1 MQVRRAAPAVRRN
14 FAWRPRAGHHGATP
28 GGDGADMRV
37 ALVTESF
44 LPQVNG
50 VTNTVRRI
58 LEHLS
63 AEGHDA
69 LVVAPGPG
77 PQSYAGFPVVAVPAV
92 GLPGYREFKLGLPTR
107 RVERILRGFG
117 PDLVHLASPIALG
130 AAGARAARR
139 IGVPSVAVFQT
150 DVAGFARQYGFRGT
164 DAVIWSW
171 LRHIHRQAEI
181 NLVPSRASLEQLR
194 AQGVPRLA
202 LWGRG
207 VDAERFRPDKRD
219 EQLRARL
226 LGGRETLVG
235 YVGRLAGDKRVH
247 LLAHLADLPGVR
259 IVAVG
264 DGPAAAALREQIPD
278 AVMPGFLDGEQ
289 LAAAYASLDV
299 FVHTGADDTFG
310 QCVQE
315 AMASAVPVVAPA
327 AGGPLD
333 LVEPGAT
340 GLLFDPGDPADLRGR
355 VGALLADPAA
365 RAAYGRAARERV
377 LARSWPAVCAQLVGH
392 YGAALQAHRAAGATA
407 VPGPGPSPAEAA

>member
-1 MQVRRAAPAVRRN
+1 
-14 FAWRPRAGHHGATP
+14 
-28 GGDGADMRV
+28 MRV

-50 VTNTVRRI
+50 VTNTVCRI

-63 AEGHDA
+63 AQGHEA

-77 PQSYAGFPVVAVPAV
+77 PESYAGFPVVAVPGV

-107 RVERILRGFG
+107 RVERILRAFR

-164 DAVIWSW
+164 DAMIWTW
-171 LRHIHRQAEI
+171 IRHIHRQAEI
-181 NLVPSRASLEQLR
+181 TLVPSRASYDQLR
-194 AQGVPRLA
+194 AQGIPRLA
-202 LWGRG
+202 MWARG
-207 VDAERFRPDKRD
+207 VDAERFHPAHRD
-219 EQLRARL
+219 EQLRAWL
-226 LGGRETLVG
+226 LGEREVLVG

-247 LLAHLADLPGVR
+247 LLAHLADLPEVR

-264 DGPAAAALREQIPD
+264 DGPAAPSLRTLIPSAAL
-278 AVMPGFLDGEQ
+278 PGFLSGQ
-289 LAAAYASLDV
+289 ALAAAYASFDV

-315 AMASAVPVVAPA
+315 AMASGVPVVAPA
-327 AGGPLD
+327 VGGPLD
-333 LVEPGAT
+333 LVQPGRT
-340 GLLFDPGDPADLRGR
+340 GLLFQPDDVADLRRQVGELVGDREMR
-355 VGALLADPAA
+355 VQ
-365 RAAYGRAARERV
+365 YGKNARERV
-377 LARSWPAVCAQLVGH
+377 LSRSWASVCDELLAH
-392 YGAALQAHRAAGATA
+392 YGAALAPYLGLADVA
-407 VPGPGPSPAEAA
+407 V

>member
-1 MQVRRAAPAVRRN
+1 
-14 FAWRPRAGHHGATP
+14 
-28 GGDGADMRV
+28 MRV

-58 LEHLS
+58 LEHLA

-77 PQSYAGFPVVAVPAV
+77 PESYAGFPVVPVPAV

-139 IGVPSVAVFQT
+139 IGVPCVAVFQT
-150 DVAGFARQYGFRGT
+150 DIAGFARQYGFRGT

-171 LRHIHRQAEI
+171 LRHIHRQAEV
-181 NLVPSRASLEQLR
+181 NLVPSKASLEQLR
-194 AQGVPRLA
+194 AQSIPRLA

-207 VDAERFRPDKRD
+207 VDAERFRPDRRD

-226 LGGRETLVG
+226 LDGRRTLVG
-235 YVGRLAGDKRVH
+235 YVGRLAADKRVH
-247 LLAHLADLPGVR
+247 LLAYLADLPGVR

-264 DGPAAAALREQIPD
+264 DGPAAGALREQIPD
-278 AVMPGFLDGEQ
+278 AVMPGFLDGDE

-315 AMASAVPVVAPA
+315 AMASGVSVVAPA

-340 GLLFDPGDPADLRGR
+340 GLLFDPDDPADLRR
-355 VGALLADPAA
+355 QVGALVGDPAV
-365 RAAYGRAARERV
+365 RAAYGRAARDRV
-377 LARSWPAVCAQLVGH
+377 LARSWSAVCGQLVGH
-392 YGAALQAHRAAGATA
+392 YSAALENRSLGAAAALEPGA
-407 VPGPGPSPAEAA
+407 GPAAEAA

>member
-1 MQVRRAAPAVRRN
+1 
-14 FAWRPRAGHHGATP
+14 
-28 GGDGADMRV
+28 MRV

-58 LEHLS
+58 LEHLA

-77 PQSYAGFPVVAVPAV
+77 PDSYAGFPVVAVPAV

-139 IGVPSVAVFQT
+139 IGVPCVAVFQT
-150 DVAGFARQYGFRGT
+150 DIAGFARQYGFRGT
-164 DAVIWSW
+164 HAVIWSW
-171 LRHIHRQAEI
+171 LRHIHRQAEV
-181 NLVPSRASLEQLR
+181 NLVPSKASLEQLR
-194 AQGVPRLA
+194 AQSIPRLA

-219 EQLRARL
+219 ERLRARML
-226 LGGRETLVG
+226 DGRETLVG

-259 IVAVG
+259 VVAVG

-278 AVMPGFLDGEQ
+278 AVMPGFLDGEE
-289 LAAAYASLDV
+289 LAAAYACLDV

-315 AMASAVPVVAPA
+315 AMASGVPVVAPA

-333 LVEPGAT
+333 LVEPGVT
-340 GLLFDPGDPADLRGR
+340 GLLFDPDDPADLRR
-355 VGALLADPAA
+355 QVGGLVADPAV
-365 RAAYGRAARERV
+365 RDAYGQAARQQV
-377 LARSWPAVCAQLVGH
+377 LARSWSAVCGQLVDH
-392 YGAALQAHRAAGATA
+392 YTAALEGRHLAAAA
-407 VPGPGPSPAEAA
+407 SAALGPGAGIPPGEAA